1 MMGIERFK
9 REEKAYEGIIASILA
24 KTGFKLREVV
34 AIDELHRGVSNHSR
48 HGS

>member
-34 AIDELHRGVSNHSR
+34 AIDELHRGVSDHSR